1 MSSLSSSSFFVDI
14 FFSLSRYTLRH
25 PIEFTVLTLHKSLVL
40 IRHLAIYGSQKA
52 ANAIWI
58 LKSHIEPLKTYNTV
72 LLALDN
78 PTSML
83 GRIQRIKGG
92 NVERGES
99 VRKAAND
106 ILNLLHDVAMF
117 QKLRAQ
123 SQDPDSL
130 VPVGHK
136 EEVAF
141 VSDDIR
147 KAISQ
152 EKLKKRKQQFQ
163 VNVKSNLKT
172 PDEAIFGAGYTSKD
186 GSTVVGAAHGIEDM
200 LKIAELQTNAKGR
213 KYVDDVNAI
222 TETEDE
228 KRHKQHLQNLKQEF
242 QQQQQHNNVADLLD
256 LGSDQEHEQQHNE
269 NLTKF
274 SSQQQPEANIIT
286 LPTLPYPS
294 SKEDLCLSSPDENYD
309 DLLNLDLTTSSANKE
324 NHDDN
329 NYNHDPFLTAMDNMT
344 LGSNQKAM
352 ESTQTPSDV
361 SSLQSNNLLSISH
374 NEYIIGGSSALEI
387 PSPSRNNVSPTSYQ
401 EDIRPPIPPTLPM
414 PLTMCPPVDPSSP
427 PPLGNMPPP
436 PPEPIQS
443 SSPPPMGGIAPPP
456 PEPLQSSTN
465 SLSEMT
471 PSANMNMSTMMGNS
485 SMNEQQE
492 KMMMMLMNHQQQMM
506 QHLSEK
512 SVDSNNNNTQ
522 QQMME
527 QMMLMNQQMMQQIMS
542 LQDQSQ
548 PKSL

>member
-1 MSSLSSSSFFVDI
+1 
-14 FFSLSRYTLRH
+14 
-25 PIEFTVLTLHKSLVL
+25 
-40 IRHLAIYGSQKA
+40 
-52 ANAIWI
+52 
-58 LKSHIEPLKTYNTV
+58 
-72 LLALDN
+72 
-78 PTSML
+78 ML

-92 NVERGES
+92 NVERGEP
-99 VRKAAND
+99 VRNAAND
-106 ILNLLHDVAMF
+106 ILNLLHDVVMF

-200 LKIAELQTNAKGR
+200 LRIAELQTNAKGK

-228 KRHKQHLQNLKQEF
+228 KRHKQHLQSLKQEF
-242 QQQQQHNNVADLLD
+242 QQQQQQHNNVADLLD
-256 LGSDQEHEQQHNE
+256 LGSDHEHEQQNNE
-269 NLTKF
+269 NLTEF
-274 SSQQQPEANIIT
+274 SSQQPEANIIT
-286 LPTLPYPS
+286 LPSLPYPS
-294 SKEDLCLSSPDENYD
+294 SKEDLCLSSPNENYD
-309 DLLNLDLTTSSANKE
+309 DLLNLDLTTTSANKE

-352 ESTQTPSDV
+352 ESTQTHQSILNGHLATTIAKSNPSDV
-361 SSLQSNNLLSISH
+361 SSLQSDNLLSISH
-374 NEYIIGGSSALEI
+374 NEYIMGGSSSLEI
-387 PSPSRNNVSPTSYQ
+387 PSPSKNNLSPTSYQ
-401 EDIRPPIPPTLPM
+401 EDIRPPTPPM

-436 PPEPIQS
+436 PPEPLQS

-506 QHLSEK
+506 QHLSGK